1 MINNYKEIPLG
12 QAKDLRGQKYG
23 TLIPLYRTENKGT
36 RTMWVCQCDCGEIK
50 PIAQQYFT
58 QKENPSCGCIN
69 RKKASERMS
78 TFNESNKS
86 IQIGNK
92 YGKLTVIDYLGLRK
106 QKSRD
111 KNESWYLCKCECGN
125 EKEIRGND
133 LVTGGVIS
141 CGCISSLGEMCIKN
155 ILEEHQIKYS
165 KEYIFND
172 LRNPKTNCHL
182 RFDFAVFDNKSN
194 LQYLIE
200 FDGRQHYTGPEA
212 TWSHSATLED
222 LQYRDNLKNNYCKNN
237 SIILKRIPYTSLSH
251 LSYEEIISDKY
262 NI

>member
-1 MINNYKEIPLG
+1 MVNNYKEIPLG

-23 TLIPLYRTENKGT
+23 TLTPLYRTENKGT

-86 IQIGNK
+86 VQIGNK
-92 YGKLTVIDYLGLRK
+92 YGKLTVINYLGLRK

-125 EKEIRGND
+125 KKEIRGND

-141 CGCISSLGEMCIKN
+141 CGCISSVGEARIKELLNENN
-155 ILEEHQIKYS
+155 IEYKT
-165 KEYIFND
+165 EYIFSD
-172 LRNPKTNCHL
+172 LINPHTNCHL
-182 RFDFAVFDNKSN
+182 RFDFAVFKNN
-194 LQYLIE
+194 ELQYLIE
-200 FDGRQHYTGPEA
+200 FDGRQHFFGPEA
-212 TWSHSATLED
+212 SWTHSSNLED
-222 LQYRDNLKNNYCKNN
+222 IRFRDNLKNEYCKKNN
-237 SIILKRIPYTSLSH
+237 IILKRIPYTSLSH
-251 LSYEEIISDKY
+251 LSYEEIIGNQY
-262 NI
+262 NV